1 MKINL
6 KETFQNTRQSGY
18 FLFQIH
24 SRYKYCDF
32 HCAKKKII
40 IKQEIIKLEQP
51 WKYIKDV

>member
-32 HCAKKKII
+32 HCAKKKKIL
-40 IKQEIIKLEQP
+40 KQEIIKLEQP